1 MPKYIAF
8 NTTKNRK
15 KNIVMRDGLHAKE
28 RIPVTLRYLPTGKS
42 YEDLK
47 LSAPQV
53 LGRII
58 TGKCTAIYEAPAG
71 SYRKG
76 NVNFSSKV
84 IN

>member
-1 MPKYIAF
+1 
-8 NTTKNRK
+8 
-15 KNIVMRDGLHAKE
+15 MRDGLHAEE
-28 RIPVTLRYLPTGKS
+28 RIPVTLRYLPTRKS

-47 LSAPQV
+47 LSAAIVPQV

-76 NVNFSSKV
+76 NVNFSSNV
-84 IN
+84 INRMLFA